1 MTADVTLTLPIY
13 IISFL
18 NWNDEYSITFAKDK
32 IDLNETLDN
41 LICNGCIDIEVTKN
55 CRSLKE
61 ILSDSRSLMNLQIEN
76 LKLLM
81 EEWTNVT

>member
-1 MTADVTLTLPIY
+1 MTY
-13 IISFL
+13 EISFL

-41 LICNGCIDIEVTKN
+41 LICNSCIDIEVTKDY
-55 CRSLKE
+55 RSLTQ
-61 ILSDSRSLMNLQIEN
+61 ILSDSQNQTNFLIED

>member
-1 MTADVTLTLPIY
+1 MTY
-13 IISFL
+13 EISFL

-41 LICNGCIDIEVTKN
+41 LICDSCLDIQVRKDY
-55 CRSLKE
+55 RSLKE
-61 ILSDSRSLMNLQIEN
+61 ILSDYQSQTNFLIED

>member
-1 MTADVTLTLPIY
+1 MTY
-13 IISFL
+13 EISFL

-41 LICNGCIDIEVTKN
+41 LICDGCIDIEVTKDY
-55 CRSLKE
+55 RSLTQ
-61 ILSDSRSLMNLQIEN
+61 ILSDSQNQTNFLIED

>member
-1 MTADVTLTLPIY
+1 MTY
-13 IISFL
+13 EISFL

-41 LICNGCIDIEVTKN
+41 LICDGCIDIEVRKDY
-55 CRSLKE
+55 RSLKQ
-61 ILSDSRSLMNLQIEN
+61 ILIDFQSRTNFVTEN